1 MTKIGNYNYCC
12 LFSKNNKCKNHN
24 KTVVRRSVVLER
36 QTCDLCGGEL
46 KLLGEA
52 LNVVFIGTQES
63 KIKTRKS

>member
-1 MTKIGNYNYCC
+1 MKNYNYCC
-12 LFSKNNKCKNHN
+12 LFSKDGKCKNHG
-24 KTVVRRSVVLER
+24 KSVVLPGLDR
-36 QTCDLCGGEL
+36 KCAHCGIEL